1 MAKIKSA
8 NFDSETRKVQ
18 AAGGRPA
25 QSDTHEFV
33 AKQVLMIYVSFLKE
47 CAPKS
52 WTSRRI
58 NHELFSAARPVESLT
73 DKTSVANALGSLLKR
88 KSIPLFTAGQAISTG
103 ILRTEAIPEFSGGLQ
118 ILYHPYV
125 RTLSFRLNLK
135 EIHEVMAL
143 CDTSTDASL
152 MRRTPHGLARSIG
165 NTAEEIERVSRALKT
180 HSEPGTWRSRFPDLF
195 AVALSLAQ
203 EAAALGDKG
212 RFRKW
217 RQWFREGHLR
227 FADWPAGD
235 DAPRVALDRWV
246 VLQLDH
252 LDISTVDPFSTGF
265 QYLTQHVI
273 ASEPAQSLPKELVA
287 HERELP
293 MTPPELAWTFL
304 AIQGGRAPTRQEVA
318 RVLLPI
324 GGASRNS
331 IRDEDFIDTSCRWT
345 D

>member
-1 MAKIKSA
+1 MLTLLVEMRKGSAVTKIKSA
-8 NFDSETRKVQ
+8 SFVPETRTAQ
-18 AAGGRPA
+18 AVGGRPA

-33 AKQVLMIYVSFLKE
+33 AKQVLMVYVSFLKD
-47 CAPKS
+47 CAPEA

-58 NHELFSAARPVESLT
+58 NHELFSKASPEEPLT
-73 DKTSVANALGSLLKR
+73 DKTSVRNALGYLLKR
-88 KSIPLFTAGQAISTG
+88 KSIPLLTASQALSTG
-103 ILRTEAIPEFSGGLQ
+103 ILRTEAMPRFSGGLQ

-125 RTLSFRLNLK
+125 RALTFRMDLK

-143 CDTSTDASL
+143 CDTSTDAGL
-152 MRRTPHGLARSIG
+152 MRRTPYGLARSIG
-165 NTAEEIERVSRALKT
+165 STAEEIDRVSRALKT
-180 HSEPGTWRSRFPDLF
+180 HPEPGTWRNKFPDLF

-203 EAAALGDKG
+203 EAAAIGDKD

-235 DAPRVALDRWV
+235 QAPRTALDRWV
-246 VLQLDH
+246 ALQLDH

-304 AIQGGRAPTRQEVA
+304 AIQGGRVPTRQEVA

-324 GGASRNS
+324 GGARA
-331 IRDEDFIDTSCRWT
+331 C
-345 D
+345 